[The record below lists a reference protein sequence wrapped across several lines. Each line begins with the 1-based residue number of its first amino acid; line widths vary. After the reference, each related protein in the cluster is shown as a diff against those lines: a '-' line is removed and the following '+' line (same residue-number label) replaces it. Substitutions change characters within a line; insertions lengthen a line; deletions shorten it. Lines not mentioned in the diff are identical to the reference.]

1 MRRLAALIVLGLVTF
16 STCGL
21 GAAAD
26 GVVMDTDHPIATC
39 ESKTLPPRVERLL
52 KPVLLAL
59 TVANRS
65 GQEWDTAYE
74 RAFYRLLEMKSPAAR
89 EAQVALMA
97 YYTGEH
103 YGEELLVLARAYR
116 SQFDPLV
123 RRYRECRPKVT
134 FEDQLSGVV
143 VLRTL
148 YMIYEGDIDL
158 KNSRTPKQGNGLP
171 IKK

>member
-1 MRRLAALIVLGLVTF
+1 MRRLAAIIVLGLVTF

-21 GAAAD
+21 GLAAN

-39 ESKTLPPRVERLL
+39 ESKNLPPRVERLL

-59 TVANRS
+59 AARIRS
-65 GQEWDTAYE
+65 GEEWDTAYE
-74 RAFYRLLEMKSPAAR
+74 RAFYRLLERKGPDAR

-103 YGEELLVLARAYR
+103 YGEELLELARAHP
-116 SQFDPLV
+116 SQFDALV
-123 RRYRECRPKVT
+123 RSYRECRPKVT
-134 FEDQLSGVV
+134 FEDQLTGVV

-158 KNSRTPKQGNGLP
+158 RK
-171 IKK
+171 